1 MALGQI
7 VSSMGHH
14 SLRDDRCAAA
24 FLTYPKIEVNP
35 DGIAIRVIAEQKQAE
50 VAMFRPESD
59 WTGQDRF
66 GVNDFYIEATATM
79 RDARVD
85 VRHFNWVLPCSGVFS
100 PEKHYLDYSL
110 DSQPRRSMVSMGRP
124 DRRAATG
131 DILYMPPHRQYIGE
145 PALQERHL
153 VCVAL
158 GDEFLEELFDG
169 QRPLQGLDPC
179 ADVQNIAM
187 RRLFEALAVELRTP
201 GFASQ
206 VLIESML
213 MGLAVELVRHM
224 GPQTLGGVTSRGGR
238 QVRHIVDY
246 VMDNLSSPL
255 GIADIARGCNM
266 SVRHV
271 ARVFKEG
278 AGVSLGEFVARSR
291 IALAK
296 ELLRGDSA
304 RIKEISWRCGFS
316 STSAFSAAFRAATG
330 QTPKDFRCQL
340 SRIH

>member
-1 MALGQI
+1 
-7 VSSMGHH
+7 
-14 SLRDDRCAAA
+14 
-24 FLTYPKIEVNP
+24 
-35 DGIAIRVIAEQKQAE
+35 
-50 VAMFRPESD
+50 MFRPESD
-59 WTGQDRF
+59 WTDQQRF
-66 GVNDFYIEATATM
+66 GVNDFYIEAMATM

-85 VRHFNWVLPCSGVFS
+85 VRHFNWVLPCTGIFS

-110 DSQPRRSMVSMGRP
+110 DSQPRRSIVSMGGP
-124 DRRAATG
+124 NRRAAAG
-131 DILYMPPHRQYIGE
+131 DILYMPPHRQYVGE

-158 GDEFLEELFDG
+158 GDTFLEELFDG

-187 RRLFEALAVELRTP
+187 RRMFEGLAAELRAP

-206 VLIESML
+206 TLIESMM

-224 GPQTLGGVTSRGGR
+224 GPQDLGAGASRCGR

-246 VMDNLSSPL
+246 VMDNLSGPL
-255 GIADIARGCNM
+255 GVADIARGCNM

-271 ARVFKEG
+271 ARVFKDG
-278 AGVSLGEFVARSR
+278 TGVSLGEFVARSR

-296 ELLRGDSA
+296 ELLRGDSS
-304 RIKEISWRCGFS
+304 RIKEVSWRCGFS

-330 QTPKDFRCQL
+330 QTPKDYRCQPTQV
-340 SRIH
+340 H

>member
-1 MALGQI
+1 
-7 VSSMGHH
+7 
-14 SLRDDRCAAA
+14 
-24 FLTYPKIEVNP
+24 
-35 DGIAIRVIAEQKQAE
+35 
-50 VAMFRPESD
+50 MFRPESD
-59 WTGQDRF
+59 WTGQNRF
-66 GVNDFYIEATATM
+66 GVKNFYIEAAATV
-79 RDARVD
+79 RDACVD
-85 VRHFNWVLPCSGVFS
+85 LRHFDWVLPISGIFS

-124 DRRAATG
+124 DRRAASG
-131 DILYMPPHRQYIGE
+131 DILYMPPHRQYVGE

-169 QRPLQGLDPC
+169 EQPLRVVDPC
-179 ADVQNIAM
+179 ADVQNISM
-187 RRLFEALAVELRTP
+187 RRLFAGLAAELRAP

-206 VLIESML
+206 TLIESML
-213 MGLAVELVRHM
+213 MGLAVELVRHIC
-224 GPQTLGGVTSRGGR
+224 PQKLGSATSRSAR
-238 QVRHIVDY
+238 QVRNIIDY
-246 VMDNLSSPL
+246 VMDNLSAPL
-255 GIADIARGCNM
+255 GVADIARDCNM

-271 ARVFKEG
+271 ARVFKDG

-296 ELLRGDSA
+296 ELLRNDGA

-330 QTPKDFRCQL
+330 QTPKDFRCMPSQL
-340 SRIH
+340 H